1 MADHALGGV
10 HLQAVAGSEHLL
22 EGGTFGNVA
31 KRGRCAVGIHV
42 AHLVRGNTSIAE
54 SHLDSETHAFAIFTR
69 GGHVVSIGAH
79 ADTGNAGEDVRATL
93 LCVREAFE
101 HEDAGALAHH
111 ETVAVLVERAGGGG
125 GVIVALAQGMHVGKA
140 GEGERADRFVGTA
153 GQHDVGTAKAD
164 GVKGGCDRMVGGC
177 ASRNHGEAGAH
188 PAGAVGNFAGGHV
201 GNRHRDEER
210 RNTVRTTGAPSHRIF
225 GVCVHTAD
233 TGTDNHARAGRI
245 LGLRVNASIL
255 QGLESGID
263 CILDALRE
271 PGLVACAEK
280 FGAVKFLDSGRNLD
294 RQCRDIEPVDGR
306 NAGLALQKVV
316 PKDVGGIAKGRHAA
330 HTGNYYF
337 FHSVFLYNKLTSAN
351 IANNF
356 LTLKCFISHRSRTP
370 TKYAKRRTN
379 IKYGTQTAKTKYRFF
394 CKKLNLQAL

>member
-1 MADHALGGV
+1 M
-10 HLQAVAGSEHLL
+10 
-22 EGGTFGNVA
+22 
-31 KRGRCAVGIHV
+31 VG
-42 AHLVRGNTSIAE
+42 
-54 SHLDSETHAFAIFTR
+54 
-69 GGHVVSIGAH
+69 IGAH

-125 GVIVALAQGMHVGKA
+125 GVVVALAQGMHVGKA

-153 GQHDVGTAKAD
+153 GQHDVGAAETD
-164 GVKGGCDRMVGGC
+164 GVVGGGDGVVRRRTG
-177 ASRNHGEAGAH
+177 RNHGKAGAH
-188 PAGAVGNFAGGHV
+188 PAGTVGNFACRHV
-201 GNRHRDEER
+201 GNRHRDKER
-210 RNTVRTTGAPSHRIF
+210 GHTVRAAVRKRHCVF
-225 GVCVHTAD
+225 GVDVHTAD

-245 LGLRVNASIL
+245 FGFRIDSCIL

-316 PKDVGGIAKGRHAA
+316 PEDVGGIAKGRHAA